1 MWEILW
7 NFLDPHLFGVWSNRP
22 EPLPRLVRLLRYP
35 YALIRDLSR
44 GQMNLRAMSLVFTT
58 LMALIPLVA
67 FSFALLKAFGMH
79 DDLEPVVFEFFRP
92 VGNSATELT
101 ARVMSFADNV
111 SGGLVGSVG
120 FALLLWTLLGTIEKV
135 EDSFNYLWRVQQP
148 RSFGRRVTEYL
159 TLIIVGP
166 LMLVGFLGL
175 AHAAMGSASVQR
187 IAALPL
193 MDRVMAAALQL
204 SPYAMVAMIFT
215 ALYLFIPNT
224 KVRLLP
230 ALVGGVTAGVIWATV
245 GKLFTAFVV
254 YSTRFTIVYAGFA
267 IFVVA
272 LLWTYLGWLILLIG
286 AQLSFY
292 VQNRNYLRLG
302 LVELRLS
309 SVEIEQLA
317 LKIMYLIG
325 RSHMDGGRQWS
336 VNGLASQLGLPGI
349 AVAQLVAGFERAGLL
364 TTTERDRLVPA
375 RDIGQI
381 SLQQILDVARNQRSG
396 HVAPRDMP
404 LPAVDRLSATMSAA
418 WRSSCGDRSLRDL
431 VVEDSAALATGS
443 VSAA

>member
-1 MWEILW
+1 MWEVLW
-7 NFLDPHLFGVWSNRP
+7 NFLDPYLFGPWSNRP
-22 EPLPRLVRLLRYP
+22 EPLPRLVRMLRYP
-35 YALIRDLSR
+35 YALLRDLSR

-79 DDLEPVVFEFFRP
+79 DELEPVVYEFFRP
-92 VGNSATELT
+92 VGDAATNLT

-111 SGGLVGSVG
+111 SGGIVGSVG

-148 RSFGRRVTEYL
+148 RSFGRRITEYL
-159 TLIIVGP
+159 ALVIVGP
-166 LMLVGFLGL
+166 LTLVGFLGL
-175 AHAAMGSASVQR
+175 AHAAMGSESVQR
-187 IAALPL
+187 IVALPL
-193 MDRVMAAALQL
+193 MDRVMATGLQL
-204 SPYAMVAMIFT
+204 APYVMVALIFT

-224 KVRLLP
+224 KVRLGP

-267 IFVVA
+267 IIVVA

-302 LVELRLS
+302 LVELQLS
-309 SVEIEQLA
+309 SVELEELA

-325 RSHMDGGRQWS
+325 RSHMEGGRQWS

-349 AVAQLVAGFERAGLL
+349 AVAQLVAGLERAQLL
-364 TTTERDRLVPA
+364 TTTDSDRLMPA
-375 RDIGQI
+375 RDISQI
-381 SLQQILDVARNQRSG
+381 PLQQILDVARNQRSG
-396 HVAPRDMP
+396 HLTPREMP
-404 LPAVDRLSATMSAA
+404 LPAVDRLSASLAAA
-418 WRSSCGDRSLRDL
+418 WRSSCGERSLRDL
-431 VVEDSAALATGS
+431 VAEDAAAR
-443 VSAA
+443 